1 MRIQSTATMT
11 KPRSEEAI
19 AAHRDARVIADLPA
33 LWPFAANFLGNFLE
47 DLLGNFLGNFLEDYW
62 ERLVCRRSRRP
73 PARSRLAR
81 GPGHEPALP
90 SKSKGFAR
98 SPRHAPSI

>member
-11 KPRSEEAI
+11 KPRSEDAI
-19 AAHRDARVIADLPA
+19 AARRDARVIADLPA

-47 DLLGNFLGNFLEDYW
+47 DFLEDYW